1 MLAVCFAL
9 FSCAKQE
16 PQAGDDNQTG
26 SGSHGETL
34 DYITAVSPGTPVKTT
49 TEDGIKVLW
58 TDADQ
63 IGIYADGSA
72 TAVYKADLAAPSAQA
87 VFGRISDS
95 RASKVGGQYY
105 AVYPSSAINKWGS
118 KADIEEQTSSF
129 CYVNVPKQQ
138 IAEAGAW
145 DKKAAIL
152 VASSADEQFMFKHA
166 VAYLRFEVTDQTGDF
181 VSVRL
186 ESTADE
192 VLSDSQV
199 GIKLQTSGELEYLP
213 SSSAS
218 DFVTLRSPAGTSA
231 FAPGTYYM
239 AFLPGEYAGGL
250 TLFFSNAEGL
260 TAEQTLVPQTLKAGE
275 VADCGPIAPL
285 TFSEGLTPLEVGS
298 VYMENGV
305 NQGVVYW
312 VDPDNPYKGKIVSAS
327 SAEVMDWSDG
337 TIWTAKIESKEDG
350 LANYNQFNSSDVY
363 TSQKERFY
371 ALQYCENLRET
382 LGGNWYLP
390 APVEVS
396 TLFQVYYGLSVIPET
411 NGVDYRFDDGVLN
424 ASVMSAKAEFDSALS
439 ALGETVTGTLDG
451 DADADGVSDNNGYGD
466 ASGVT
471 YWTSKVNTGG
481 AVQYVNIGVYNLN
494 NTGKVAKQAYV
505 RCVRDVALNGEGGD
519 DSGDDTG
526 GDDSGDDSGDD
537 TGGDNPGD
545 DNTGGEDNPGG
556 DNTGGDNT
564 GGDDSGEGGD
574 EGGDTGGDEGDD
586 NTGND
591 GGFDQTTPGIDPLDP
606 FDIFNM
612 PIKVSLVGDSITT
625 FEGTLVTDFAD
636 SENGGA
642 YYPTGN
648 VTSVENQYWHKL
660 IYDRMSNA
668 VLEVNNSLRGSCVVR
683 RDTHPDVDY
692 VARVQLYGLGN
703 PDVILIHG
711 GTNDCTKHS
720 ADYAPRPGMYRADMY
735 PVEAYAGMAPSAIP
749 TDEEFKAVFDAAE
762 TASTW
767 DEIVALEDGYFVQA
781 YVKLLNMI
789 HFKHPNAKVVM
800 IIGDALTKRAQQ
812 ALLKIAE
819 HYEQLYGYKC
829 VNFFGLADSISKAS
843 GAHPDDAGFTFM
855 ADKIF
860 EEVGS
865 YINAR

>member
-16 PQAGDDNQTG
+16 PQPGNDNLTQTG
-26 SGSHGETL
+26 PDH
-34 DYITAVSPGTPVKTT
+34 ITAVSPGTQVKTT
-49 TEDGIKVLW
+49 TEDGVKVLW
-58 TDADQ
+58 TNDDQ
-63 IGIYADGSA
+63 IGMYADGSS
-72 TAVYKADLAAPSAQA
+72 TAVYRAELNEPSVQA
-87 VFGRISDS
+87 VFGRTSDS
-95 RASKVGGQYY
+95 RASKVGGQYF

-129 CYVNVPKQQ
+129 CYVNIPKQQ

-186 ESTADE
+186 ESNTDE

-199 GIKLQTSGELEYLP
+199 GIKLQPSGELEYLP

-218 DFVTLRSPAGTSA
+218 DFVTLRSPAGTSE

-260 TAEQTLVPQTLKAGE
+260 IAEQTLVPQTLKAGE

-327 SAEVMDWSDG
+327 STEVMDWSDG

-371 ALQYCENLRET
+371 ALQYCENLREN

-439 ALGETVTGTLDG
+439 LLGETVTATLDG

-494 NTGKVAKQAYV
+494 NTGKVATKAYV
-505 RCVRDVALNGEGGD
+505 RCIRDVTLEGDSGNDDGGDSGESGDDTGNGDGNEGGGDEPGGDTGEGGD
-519 DSGDDTG
+519 DSG
-526 GDDSGDDSGDD
+526 
-537 TGGDNPGD
+537 
-545 DNTGGEDNPGG
+545 NTGGN
-556 DNTGGDNT
+556 
-564 GGDDSGEGGD
+564 EGG
-574 EGGDTGGDEGDD
+574 ELGE
-586 NTGND
+586 N
-591 GGFDQTTPGIDPLDP
+591 TPGIDPLNP
-606 FDIFNM
+606 FDILN
-612 PIKVSLVGDSITT
+612 PQLRVSLVGDSITT
-625 FEGTLVTDFAD
+625 FEGTLVTEFPD

-648 VTSVENQYWHKL
+648 VTSVENQYWYKL
-660 IYDRMSNA
+660 IYNKMTNA
-668 VLEVNNSLRGSCVVR
+668 VLDVNNSLRGSCVVR
-683 RDTHPDVDY
+683 RDTHPGADY
-692 VARVQLYGLGN
+692 PARVQTYGLGN
-703 PDVILIHG
+703 PDVIFIHG

-720 ADYAPRPGMYRADMY
+720 ADYAARPGMYRADMY
-735 PVEAYAGMAPSAIP
+735 PGDAYAGMAPSTIP
-749 TDEEFKAVFDAAE
+749 TAAE
-762 TASTW
+762 FQAVYDTAEAATSW
-767 DEIVALEDGYFVQA
+767 EQIVALEDGYFVHA

-789 HFKHPNAKVVM
+789 HFKHPNAKVVI

-812 ALLKIAE
+812 ALLEIAG

-843 GAHPDDAGFTFM
+843 GAHPDDAGFTYM